1 MRAETMTSGCDKG
14 RFLDGEY
21 IPGVESDRL
30 IGYRMGPIGSDGSDG
45 SDGRMALEARA
56 VPPAMSLI
64 RSERLSTTHRAPVR
78 LWTAPHRLRDRMDAE
93 SDSVEFIE
101 SDREKEVSELD
112 AGELADLRERA
123 GDGGEEAIA
132 ALREAGRWPETGT
145 LETGAGTAAS
155 KPKEKAE
162 APSWRKLT
170 DFRRC

>member
-1 MRAETMTSGCDKG
+1 MVRAETMTSGCDKG

-112 AGELADLRERA
+112 AGGRARTPTCANTLA
-123 GDGGEEAIA
+123 GDACVATRRRGYCRAPRGRALARDRHTGNGCRHGGV
-132 ALREAGRWPETGT
+132 
-145 LETGAGTAAS
+145 
-155 KPKEKAE
+155 KAE
-162 APSWRKLT
+162 GEG
-170 DFRRC
+170 